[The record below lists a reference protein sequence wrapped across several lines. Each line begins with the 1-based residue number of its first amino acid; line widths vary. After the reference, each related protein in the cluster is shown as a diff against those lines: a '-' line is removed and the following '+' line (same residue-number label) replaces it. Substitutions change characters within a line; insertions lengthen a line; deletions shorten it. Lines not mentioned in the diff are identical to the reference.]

1 MLQGLIE
8 NFLFRSLG
16 SFIQG
21 FNSQEINADLAK
33 GRLALK
39 NLKLKSD
46 LFLDAALPFRIA
58 YSHIGLIS
66 LDVPWSRLASESIG
80 VNIEDVYIIINPLE
94 SKYWEAMSEYDT
106 KKSLEKTEELINHY
120 LKKAS
125 SRLKRKKKNDD
136 SEAQSFKQ
144 RQEEKVKHRTSEN
157 SKVLIVLETHQ
168 KLIKILDHN

>member
-1 MLQGLIE
+1 
-8 NFLFRSLG
+8 
-16 SFIQG
+16 
-21 FNSQEINADLAK
+21 
-33 GRLALK
+33 
-39 NLKLKSD
+39 
-46 LFLDAALPFRIA
+46 
-58 YSHIGLIS
+58 
-66 LDVPWSRLASESIG
+66 
-80 VNIEDVYIIINPLE
+80 
-94 SKYWEAMSEYDT
+94 MSEYDT